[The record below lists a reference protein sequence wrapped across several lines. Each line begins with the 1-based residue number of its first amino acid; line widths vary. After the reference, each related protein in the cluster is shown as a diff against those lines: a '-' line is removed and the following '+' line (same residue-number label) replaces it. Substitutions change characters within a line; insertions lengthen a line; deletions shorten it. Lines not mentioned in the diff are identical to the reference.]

1 MGRGLGIKNPLFPI
15 RVLCKFHLQNNK
27 EFSVVDIHL
36 YILISI
42 TFLEVLG
49 TTSRAKNRYYF
60 YFRSL
65 DPEKENC
72 DIYDMAWRAEY
83 LTDDTYKHL
92 VAQVCIDITA
102 SLPTILLNSLVI
114 FAVVTR
120 QRLRNN
126 STILLACLAGTD
138 LFTGLVVLPLAFSLD
153 LKRLLGV
160 GPFCSPEK
168 ALNVII
174 TISIF
179 ASLGHLVVISIDRF
193 IAIKYPLR
201 YLDIVTEERIKI
213 SIILAWAIA
222 LIMSISELA
231 LALIDSKSIYL
242 IYSVVNSVT
251 QSGTGILFIITISL
265 SYGYIY
271 SETRRQLKRLK
282 TEQLP
287 QEQVQRIKKDRRA
300 AITLAIVLITLV
312 ITYLPAI
319 IVSLVTASSDSI
331 LVKPRFIAITFSW
344 VGIPMMLGSLCN
356 PIIYCWRMKKLRNAF
371 LEILHLRNPE
381 NTVPEAEITGTQPL
395 QPGPTFCRTDQ
406 AFPSR
411 GNEQPALMSFRQQ
424 PVECLPRIEEA
435 NGE

>member
-1 MGRGLGIKNPLFPI
+1 MCVFGCLWVGIKNPLFPI
-15 RVLCKFHLQNNK
+15 RVFCKFHLQNNE
-27 EFSVVDIHL
+27 EFSIVDIHL

-42 TFLEVLG
+42 NFLEVLG

-65 DPEKENC
+65 DPEKEKC

-102 SLPTILLNSLVI
+102 ALPTILLNSLVV

-120 QRLRNN
+120 RRLRNN

-138 LFTGLVVLPLAFSLD
+138 LFTGLVALPLAFSLD

-201 YLDIVTEERIKI
+201 YLDIVTEERIII

-222 LIMSISELA
+222 LMMAISELV
-231 LALIDSKSIYL
+231 LALIGSKSVYL

-251 QSGTGILFIITISL
+251 QSVTGILFIITISL
-265 SYGYIY
+265 CYGYIY

-300 AITLAIVLITLV
+300 AITLALVLFTLV

-331 LVKPRFIAITFSW
+331 LVEPRFIALLLAGWEF
-344 VGIPMMLGSLCN
+344 
-356 PIIYCWRMKKLRNAF
+356 
-371 LEILHLRNPE
+371 
-381 NTVPEAEITGTQPL
+381 Q
-395 QPGPTFCRTDQ
+395 
-406 AFPSR
+406 
-411 GNEQPALMSFRQQ
+411 
-424 PVECLPRIEEA
+424 
-435 NGE
+435 

>member
-1 MGRGLGIKNPLFPI
+1 MCVFGCLWVGIKNPLFPI
-15 RVLCKFHLQNNK
+15 RVFCKFHLQNNE
-27 EFSVVDIHL
+27 EFSIVDIHL

-42 TFLEVLG
+42 NFLEVLG
-49 TTSRAKNRYYF
+49 TTSRAKNCYYF

-65 DPEKENC
+65 DPEKEKC

-102 SLPTILLNSLVI
+102 ALPTILLNSLVV

-120 QRLRNN
+120 RRLRNN

-138 LFTGLVVLPLAFSLD
+138 LFTGLVALPLAFSLD

-179 ASLGHLVVISIDRF
+179 ASLGHLVVTSIDRF

-231 LALIDSKSIYL
+231 LALIDSKSIYS

-251 QSGTGILFIITISL
+251 QSVTGIL
-265 SYGYIY
+265 
-271 SETRRQLKRLK
+271 
-282 TEQLP
+282 
-287 QEQVQRIKKDRRA
+287 
-300 AITLAIVLITLV
+300 
-312 ITYLPAI
+312 
-319 IVSLVTASSDSI
+319 
-331 LVKPRFIAITFSW
+331 
-344 VGIPMMLGSLCN
+344 
-356 PIIYCWRMKKLRNAF
+356 
-371 LEILHLRNPE
+371 
-381 NTVPEAEITGTQPL
+381 
-395 QPGPTFCRTDQ
+395 
-406 AFPSR
+406 
-411 GNEQPALMSFRQQ
+411 
-424 PVECLPRIEEA
+424 
-435 NGE
+435 

>member
-1 MGRGLGIKNPLFPI
+1 M
-15 RVLCKFHLQNNK
+15 
-27 EFSVVDIHL
+27 
-36 YILISI
+36 
-42 TFLEVLG
+42 
-49 TTSRAKNRYYF
+49 
-60 YFRSL
+60 
-65 DPEKENC
+65 
-72 DIYDMAWRAEY
+72 
-83 LTDDTYKHL
+83 
-92 VAQVCIDITA
+92 
-102 SLPTILLNSLVI
+102 
-114 FAVVTR
+114 
-120 QRLRNN
+120 
-126 STILLACLAGTD
+126 
-138 LFTGLVVLPLAFSLD
+138 FTGLVVLPLAFSLD

-201 YLDIVTEERIKI
+201 YLDIVTEERIII

-222 LIMSISELA
+222 LMMAISELV
-231 LALIDSKSIYL
+231 LALIDSKSIYS

-251 QSGTGILFIITISL
+251 QSVTGILFIITISL

-300 AITLAIVLITLV
+300 AITLALVLFTLV

-331 LVKPRFIAITFSW
+331 LVEPRFIALLLAGWEF
-344 VGIPMMLGSLCN
+344 
-356 PIIYCWRMKKLRNAF
+356 
-371 LEILHLRNPE
+371 
-381 NTVPEAEITGTQPL
+381 Q
-395 QPGPTFCRTDQ
+395 
-406 AFPSR
+406 
-411 GNEQPALMSFRQQ
+411 
-424 PVECLPRIEEA
+424 
-435 NGE
+435 